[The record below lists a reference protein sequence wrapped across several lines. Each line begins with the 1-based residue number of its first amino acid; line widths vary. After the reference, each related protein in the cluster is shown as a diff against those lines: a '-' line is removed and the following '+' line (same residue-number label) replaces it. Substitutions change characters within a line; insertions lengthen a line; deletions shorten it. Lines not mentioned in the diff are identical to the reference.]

1 VLVVHD
7 LVVDVDLL
15 AGKEIQELVH
25 DVDGHMDTGT
35 EAAGVGEKD
44 SHAWVVAGRGGGVGD
59 PLLLLGSIEARGTCL
74 FMTATLDRPTE
85 PMTHLRE
92 FGPDA
97 PARDRPVSLDE
108 ARRYVQTL
116 TTGHYE
122 NFSVLSRLVPDRLR
136 DDFAAVYAYCRW
148 CDDLGDETGKDEAAR
163 ARSLALLGWWRTQLR
178 GCFANVAAESDA
190 PELTHPVFV
199 ALVPTIQKHALTMEP
214 FEHLIQAFEQDQ
226 RMRRY
231 ETWDQVVDY
240 CVRSANPVGRI
251 VLNLAGFRGCTSGG
265 ADDRERE
272 LVRMS
277 DATCTALQLIN
288 HWQDVRRDLLERD
301 RVYLPSA
308 DTGITAD
315 MLMDWVNKPED
326 STARVAYIR
335 ALRPLV
341 DRTHEMFGVGR
352 PLPNA
357 MGGELAPVVWLFGA
371 GGEAVLHAV
380 RRMGCA
386 TLWNRPKLG
395 KLTKMMLV
403 AQAGWKF
410 MGASRRA
417 GMGSGA

>member
-1 VLVVHD
+1 
-7 LVVDVDLL
+7 
-15 AGKEIQELVH
+15 
-25 DVDGHMDTGT
+25 
-35 EAAGVGEKD
+35 
-44 SHAWVVAGRGGGVGD
+44 
-59 PLLLLGSIEARGTCL
+59 
-74 FMTATLDRPTE
+74 MTATIDRPAE
-85 PMTHLRE
+85 PMAHLHA

-97 PARDRPVSLDE
+97 PVRPMSLEE
-108 ARRYVQTL
+108 ARGYVHGL

-122 NFSVLSRLVPDRLR
+122 NFSVLSRLVPVRLR

-148 CDDLGDETGKDEAAR
+148 CDDLGDETGRDDAAR
-163 ARSLALLGWWRTQLR
+163 ARSLDLLGWWRTQLR
-178 GCFANVAAESDA
+178 GCFAHLSGDAES
-190 PELTHPVFV
+190 PPPSHPVFV
-199 ALVPTIQKHALTMEP
+199 ALGPTVQRHALTMEP

-226 RMRRY
+226 RVRRY

-251 VLNLAGFRGCTSGG
+251 VLNLAGFQGCTSGG
-265 ADDRERE
+265 ATDHERE

-301 RVYLPSA
+301 RVYLPSM
-308 DTGITAD
+308 DTGITAE
-315 MLMDWVNKPED
+315 MLGAWVDRPED
-326 STARVAYIR
+326 SSARVAYIR
-335 ALRPLV
+335 AVRPLV
-341 DRTHEMFGVGR
+341 ERTHDLFGAGR

-371 GGEAVLHAV
+371 GGEAVLRSV

-403 AQAGWKF
+403 AQAGLKF
-410 MGASRRA
+410 VRAKRLAGGAA
-417 GMGSGA
+417 